1 MIREK
6 SAGAVIFHWA
16 GPPKNGEASKKIK
29 YLLLHYESGHWDFP
43 RGHVE
48 RGETEQET
56 ARREIQEETGIK
68 KINFIPG
75 FRFAVSWFYR
85 KKVGKKTLMS
95 NKIAVL
101 FLAETKVHQVKI
113 SDEHIGYKWLDFDK
127 AISELTFLKSQKIL
141 EKANEFLKEKQRKLC
156 GVDKL

>member
-6 SAGAVIFHWA
+6 SAGAVVFRRA
-16 GPPKNGEASKKIK
+16 GRKIK

-43 RGHVE
+43 RGHIE

-56 ARREIQEETGIK
+56 AAREIKEETGIK
-68 KINFIPG
+68 KINFIPD
-75 FRFAVSWFYR
+75 FRISTSWFYR
-85 KKVGKKTLMS
+85 KKVGKRMLVS
-95 NKIAVL
+95 NKTAVL

-127 AISELTFLKSQKIL
+127 AIANLTFANSQKIL
-141 EKANEFLKEKQRKLC
+141 EKADAFLSGKANNSRKL
-156 GVDKL
+156 DKS